1 MARMKET
8 YENVLPWYAA
18 QARQG
23 KRIALATLVAADG
36 SSPRPVGSQIA
47 VTEDGHYYGYITGGC
62 AETAIHGEAV
72 QVIRSSQAKLLR
84 YGAGSSFMDI
94 QLPCGAGIDVLVSMP
109 SLSEIESTLSTLETR
124 HPARLLL
131 LPADQEAPI
140 VSGFLS
146 EPFVARDW
154 TREYTP
160 TPALQIIGRGPIV
173 TSLAHLAITADFE
186 VQVSSPDTDVVA
198 MLAEGIATSHLTTPD
213 RYAPSY
219 SDVWSA
225 GVLLFHDHEWEP
237 PLLQKLLG
245 TECFYLAAL
254 GSNKTHA
261 QRCEHLTS
269 LGMDRAQIDRISGPA
284 GLDIGA
290 QTPQEIAVSIL
301 AELVAAYR
309 QHGLSR

>member
-1 MARMKET
+1 MSGMKET
-8 YENVLPWYAA
+8 YENVLPWYLA
-18 QARQG
+18 QTRQG
-23 KRIALATLVAADG
+23 KRIALATLVTADG

-47 VTEDGHYYGYITGGC
+47 VAEDGQHYGYITGGC
-62 AETAIHGEAV
+62 AETAIHDETV
-72 QVIRSSQAKLLR
+72 QVIRTGQAKLLR

-109 SLSEIESTLSTLETR
+109 SPSDIEAALRTLEAR
-124 HPARLLL
+124 RPARLLL

-146 EPFVARDW
+146 APVIARDW
-154 TREYTP
+154 TRDYTP
-160 TPALQIIGRGPIV
+160 APALQIIGRGPIV
-173 TSLAHLAITADFE
+173 TSLAHLAMTADFE
-186 VQVSSPDTDVVA
+186 VQVSSPDTDVLA
-198 MLAEGIATSHLTTPD
+198 MLCEVVATTPLTTPD
-213 RYAPSY
+213 RYTPSFT
-219 SDVWSA
+219 DVWSA

-254 GSNKTHA
+254 GSNKTHT
-261 QRCEHLTS
+261 QRCAHLTS
-269 LGMDRAQIDRISGPA
+269 LGIDRAQIDRISGPA

-290 QTPQEIAVSIL
+290 RTPQEIAVSIL

-309 QHGLSR
+309 QHGFSR